1 MIKLEFFTIFLVVR
15 TETGRSTES
24 QVIFDSSYF
33 KNIDAVEAAIEKN
46 SKLQEI
52 DSRVKEEHLES
63 LKKFYTVSEKFFTLI
78 NFK

>member
-1 MIKLEFFTIFLVVR
+1 MEFFTIFLVVR

-63 LKKFYTVSEKFFTLI
+63 LKKFYTVSEKLFTLI
-78 NFK
+78 NLK

>member
-24 QVIFDSSYF
+24 QVIFDFSYF

-63 LKKFYTVSEKFFTLI
+63 LKKFYTVSEMFFTLI
-78 NFK
+78 NLK

>member
-63 LKKFYTVSEKFFTLI
+63 LKKFYTVSEMFFTLI
-78 NFK
+78 NLK

>member
-63 LKKFYTVSEKFFTLI
+63 LKKFYTVSEKFFSLI
-78 NFK
+78 NL

>member
-1 MIKLEFFTIFLVVR
+1 MEFFTIFLVVR

-46 SKLQEI
+46 SRLQEI

-78 NFK
+78 NLK

>member
-78 NFK
+78 NLK

>member
-63 LKKFYTVSEKFFTLI
+63 LKKFYTVSEKLFTLI
-78 NFK
+78 NLK